1 MPSIKIKELKNII
14 SKLATGVEKNEANPS
29 AQYLEMI
36 MNDNNLTVNVSNTDY
51 YLSANMPIVC
61 EDNLHAVIMADNFIN
76 IISKLDVE
84 DADISVENNALI
96 VQTKKNKYT
105 FPIIKYNGEIY
116 EIATIETDE
125 NDYAEVITNTFD
137 GSDIA
142 TVSESN
148 AQGLV
153 DATFT
158 KQIQQ
163 FIYVDNSGALTFTD
177 NIYVNDFKNA
187 ANNEFAIL
195 LNAPQARLLKIFDGL
210 KNMTVKIFMPNS
222 DTDNICAKFIANNIT
237 LTFITQPKAKVD
249 TFPAEKI
256 RNLSVGDSNHH
267 AVINKGKLDKA
278 LSRLMV
284 FDKKIDISI
293 LNSSKL
299 VFSKDSIKLIS
310 VKNHNYEIVDYDK
323 ANDATEDYEAIIR
336 FSDLVNQLKA
346 VLTNTVD
353 ISYGNGKAIVIN
365 SAIKQ
370 IIPEIKERAK

>member
-36 MNDNNLTVNVSNTDY
+36 MADNNLTVNVSNTDY
-51 YLSANMPIVC
+51 YLSANMTIIC
-61 EDNLHAVIMADNFIN
+61 EDELHAVIMADNFIN

-84 DADISVENNALI
+84 DADVTVENNALI

-105 FPIIKYNGEIY
+105 FPIIKFNGEIY
-116 EIATIETDE
+116 EIATIETDA
-125 NDYAEVITNTFD
+125 NDYAEVIENEFN
-137 GSDIA
+137 GADIA

-163 FIYVDNSGALTFTD
+163 FIYMDNTGALTFTD
-177 NIYVNDFKNA
+177 NIYVNDFKNPTG
-187 ANNEFAIL
+187 NEFAIL
-195 LNAPQARLLKIFDGL
+195 LNAPQARLLKIFDGFT
-210 KNMTVKIFMPNS
+210 NVKAEVFMPRTE
-222 DTDNICAKFIANNIT
+222 TDNICVKFATNNIS
-237 LTFITQPKAKVD
+237 LTFITQPKVKVD
-249 TFPAEKI
+249 TFPAAKI

-267 AVINKGKLDKA
+267 AVINKAKLDKA

-299 VFSKDSIKLIS
+299 VFGKDSIKLIS
-310 VKNHNYEIVDYDK
+310 IKNHNYEIVDYDK
-323 ANDATEDYEAIIR
+323 ANDSTEDYEAIIR

-346 VLTNTVD
+346 VLTQTVD